1 MGGAWQSIAMVYAI
15 ILAITAVLFFLFTKD
30 DPALQERRQKGIKH
44 VPFLKQMEPLKN
56 LQVWR
61 FSLYYFFV
69 FGAFVALALWLPRYY
84 VGAYGMELGVAG
96 MLAAC
101 YALPGS
107 IFRELGGWMSDKWGA
122 RAVMYWTFIAC
133 VICTFIM
140 SYPETRYTVNAIG
153 DSSVIKNVQMIDG
166 ERMVRKDTIVQIF
179 ADMDKQDA
187 GAVLPA
193 TELVPVAALTASLKT
208 VDGLFAVYNK
218 KKNLVEIIRKR

>member
-1 MGGAWQSIAMVYAI
+1 MAGGSFAVGVQYVSAWYPEKSTGTALGIFGAGNVGSAITNFGAPILLVAMGGAWQNIAMVYAI

-44 VPFLKQMEPLKN
+44 VPFMKQMEPLKN

-107 IFRELGGWMSDKWGA
+107 IFRALGGWMSDKWGA

-140 SYPETRYTVNAIG
+140 S
-153 DSSVIKNVQMIDG
+153 
-166 ERMVRKDTIVQIF
+166 
-179 ADMDKQDA
+179 
-187 GAVLPA
+187 
-193 TELVPVAALTASLKT
+193 
-208 VDGLFAVYNK
+208 
-218 KKNLVEIIRKR
+218 